1 MNPAVGQQGL
11 AVQCDARAWYHKKH
25 RHLAE
30 VLVRRPDHGA
40 VEYRRKG
47 IHHLLDLDLSTL
59 AAVQARNR
67 LRKPVSVTYR
77 TGLGY
82 AETEIGKWR
91 PETGAAKPPVQR
103 RNSRICQPETPARQP
118 NPRECRRFSHTRKE
132 HRTFRFG
139 ALCRGLGN
147 QSIFPHWRRCRRE
160 IDSANRSPS
169 HIEPVSGLPKR
180 KLENGEQRSDTSKG
194 GVNSARSD
202 SRPATRGK
210 FHLPLPRSEPCRMAE
225 KQ

>member
-82 AETEIGKWR
+82 AETEIGN
-91 PETGAAKPPVQR
+91 GDQR
-103 RNSRICQPETPARQP
+103 RAPQSHRSRGEIPEFASQRL
-118 NPRECRRFSHTRKE
+118 RRASLTRGNVGGSHTRGKSIE
-132 HRTFRFG
+132 RFASARFAADWAINPSFHIGGG
-139 ALCRGLGN
+139 AGAKSTPQTGLRHI
-147 QSIFPHWRRCRRE
+147 S
-160 IDSANRSPS
+160 NRS
-169 HIEPVSGLPKR
+169 R
-180 KLENGEQRSDTSKG
+180 ACRNG
-194 GVNSARSD
+194 N
-202 SRPATRGK
+202 
-210 FHLPLPRSEPCRMAE
+210 
-225 KQ
+225 